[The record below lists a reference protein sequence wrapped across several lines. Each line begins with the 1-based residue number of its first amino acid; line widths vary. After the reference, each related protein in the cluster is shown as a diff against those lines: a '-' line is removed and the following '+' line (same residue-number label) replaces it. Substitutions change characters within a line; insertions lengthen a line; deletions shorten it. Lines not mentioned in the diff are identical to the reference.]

1 MAKERNSIVEL
12 FWLISMWC
20 VFAHH
25 FVIHNA
31 DDISVFASPL
41 TRLIFKG
48 VFLPIGKVAVGCFV
62 FIAVWFIADRASFSI
77 KDAVK
82 KLIILNNE
90 VVFYS
95 ITLGIISIFT
105 GSLPLSASFFINT
118 VFPIATGYGW
128 RFNTSAAGLISFS
141 IIIVCIWIIS
151 IFAVRF
157 VSSRRNAHRSHR
169 SRNWCLLF
177 TITVNFNTTSWNKLA
192 LVGTACFISGLLLL
206 YLPYHSQ
213 GIIHDFAVNLFN
225 GYVYSSASILSMG
238 LSFAVFLS
246 VFKLCLKY

>member
-1 MAKERNSIVEL
+1 M
-12 FWLISMWC
+12 
-20 VFAHH
+20 
-25 FVIHNA
+25 
-31 DDISVFASPL
+31 
-41 TRLIFKG
+41 
-48 VFLPIGKVAVGCFV
+48 
-62 FIAVWFIADRASFSI
+62 
-77 KDAVK
+77 
-82 KLIILNNE
+82 
-90 VVFYS
+90 
-95 ITLGIISIFT
+95 
-105 GSLPLSASFFINT
+105 
-118 VFPIATGYGW
+118 
-128 RFNTSAAGLISFS
+128 
-141 IIIVCIWIIS
+141 IIS

-206 YLPYHSQ
+206 YLLYHSQ